1 MVFDTTKL
9 RSVTFTAQK
18 AREDFRF
25 KYDEYDRI
33 TNVTSMQV
41 FSIVGADNLF

>member
-25 KYDEYDRI
+25 KYDMYDRI